1 MRSTSTKLFGM
12 LVASVWPSLLPA
24 QIPDVRVKFDL
35 SLSLRTEKGQPGL
48 LKAYSVMGRHS
59 TVGLIFFLEPGF
71 RGYVS
76 QKLQKFDNEVDD
88 EFLEEYYIEDPGIWR
103 VGKQFL
109 PFGTGQI
116 LRESVLAARADTN
129 LIFEHFPISLA
140 AADGGP
146 GRQRGFAAR
155 IGNLYGVSAAYGR
168 HFGIG
173 STALT
178 QIRRPEDSPGEG
190 RGWRWALGGDY
201 TRRVKELTYRAEGI
215 AFRDGETA
223 TDNDLTLVD
232 FSLTWQKTRAVS
244 LLAGW
249 TRILPSGGDVYRLAG
264 SFRMS
269 NTTQLEPIIRYRSE
283 RLYDAALEVR
293 VRF

>member
-1 MRSTSTKLFGM
+1 MGRNRPCAAALLLTALSCL
-12 LVASVWPSLLPA
+12 ASA

-35 SLSLRTEKGQPGL
+35 TLSLRTDKGQPGL

-76 QKLQKFDNEVDD
+76 QKLQKFDNEADD
-88 EFLEEYYIEDPGIWR
+88 EFLEEYYVEDPGIWR

-109 PFGTGQI
+109 PFGSGQM

-129 LIFEHFPISLA
+129 LILEHFPISLA
-140 AADGGP
+140 VADGGA
-146 GRQRGFAAR
+146 GRQRGFTAR
-155 IGNLYGVSAAYGR
+155 IGNLYGLSAAYGR

-178 QIRRPEDSPGEG
+178 QIRRPEDSPGVG
-190 RGWRWALGGDY
+190 RGWKLAVGADY
-201 TRRVKELTYRAEGI
+201 TRRVKDFTYRAEGI
-215 AFRDGETA
+215 AFREGETA
-223 TDNDLTLVD
+223 LDDDLTLADV
-232 FSLTWQKTRAVS
+232 SITWQKTRAAS
-244 LLAGW
+244 ILAGW
-249 TRILPSGGDVYRLAG
+249 TRILPSRGDVFRIAG

-269 NTTQLEPIIRYRSE
+269 NTTQLEPILRYRSE